1 MPSRIWL
8 AVAFALAFGATP
20 AHAQTHESA
29 VLHNEDARLFSGGDP
44 HGAATIAHD
53 DDTGPIGEARGRES
67 SAA

>member
-20 AHAQTHESA
+20 AHAKTHEIRA
-29 VLHNEDARLFSGGDP
+29 VLHNEDARLFSGDP

-53 DDTGPIGEARGRES
+53 DETGPIGEARGRES
-67 SAA
+67 STA

>member
-8 AVAFALAFGATP
+8 AFAFALAFGATP
-20 AHAQTHESA
+20 AHAEAHESA

-44 HGAATIAHD
+44 HGAATVAPD
-53 DDTGPIGEARGRES
+53 DDPGPIGEARGRDS